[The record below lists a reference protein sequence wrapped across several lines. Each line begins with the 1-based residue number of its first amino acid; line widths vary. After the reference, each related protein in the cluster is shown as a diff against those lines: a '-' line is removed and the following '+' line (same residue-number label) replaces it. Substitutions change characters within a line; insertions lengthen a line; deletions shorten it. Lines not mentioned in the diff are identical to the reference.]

1 MVFLLRS
8 VDHGIKNELSVK
20 DLDFKLKLSVCHA
33 IAHGIPQEHRLIGTG
48 IR

>member
-20 DLDFKLKLSVCHA
+20 GLDFKLKLLVCHA
-33 IAHGIPQEHRLIGTG
+33 IALGISQEHRLIGTG